1 MAENIR
7 MDSHKLI
14 YHPDAVARW
23 LKGENIYP
31 IEIEISP
38 SGACNHRCVF
48 CAVDYI
54 GYQPNFLDK
63 DIIFQYL
70 MDGKKGVIWLD
81 RKQKTVEK
89 YGHSS
94 YYIYL
99 ENEENKT
106 YQEDEK
112 DESLVICGGG
122 FPLIIHDELRGSIL
136 VSGLVHD
143 EDHQVIVDC
152 LRKLKDEGTCK

>member
-1 MAENIR
+1 MTKEEVLQLEKELSFQEFNNQNAYQLGNLIVSYIEKNHLKNVRIR
-7 MDSHKLI
+7 IVID
-14 YHPDAVARW
+14 
-23 LKGENIYP
+23 G
-31 IEIEISP
+31 
-38 SGACNHRCVF
+38 
-48 CAVDYI
+48 
-54 GYQPNFLDK
+54 
-63 DIIFQYL
+63 DIVFQYL
-70 MDGKKGVIWLD
+70 MEGKKGVTWLD

-99 ENEENKT
+99 ENEENGT

-122 FPLIIHDELRGSIL
+122 FPLTIKDKIRGSIL
-136 VSGLVHD
+136 VSGLAHD

-152 LRKLKDEGTCK
+152 LKEYMNESTR